1 MKSHDDVATGELVGI
16 NELDNV
22 VQRGASQIG
31 RSGPSSDAKT
41 FSLRGRDQDDQKSGP
56 LLPSSRPPRSIH
68 CTRVGI
74 PSSYPVP

>member
-31 RSGPSSDAKT
+31 RPGPSSDAKT
-41 FSLRGRDQDDQKSGP
+41 FSLRRDQDDQRSGP
-56 LLPSSRPPRSIH
+56 LLPLSRLHVHVPR
-68 CTRVGI
+68 
-74 PSSYPVP
+74 